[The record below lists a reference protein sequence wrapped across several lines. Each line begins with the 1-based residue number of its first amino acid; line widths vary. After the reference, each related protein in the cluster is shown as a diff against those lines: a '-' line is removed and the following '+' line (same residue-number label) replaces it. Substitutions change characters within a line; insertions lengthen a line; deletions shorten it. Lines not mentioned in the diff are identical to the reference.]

1 MLDRAK
7 RFVLQQFER
16 LLVVLLVGSLVLI
29 HVYVGNKTAFLNFYF
44 LPVIL
49 AGFHL
54 GRRAATFAAVLCIAL
69 VVFFQTLGLL
79 GESPGVDSRTLI
91 SLSSWASFLVLTA
104 YTVGWLAEQRNRQV
118 TELTDV
124 YITMLEIL
132 TFHLESSGRQV
143 RGHSYRVASRSVSIA
158 RSLGLRDDEVEQLR
172 VASLLHELSP
182 GDPRLSRLFQ
192 AFPGTAK
199 ALPIA
204 RSLSAS
210 LDIVGEY
217 ASYYEHVSTEWPVDH
232 LRLSRGTKILAVA
245 DAFETLQIATTNRPP
260 FSPWVAL
267 EEIERGKGVTF
278 ASDVVSALRGALTP
292 EKSIELPF
300 VASA

>member
-1 MLDRAK
+1 
-7 RFVLQQFER
+7 
-16 LLVVLLVGSLVLI
+16 LLVGSLVLI
-29 HVYVGNKTAFLNFYF
+29 HVYVGNNTAFLNFYF

-54 GRRAATFAAVLCIAL
+54 GRRAATFAAVLCIAV
-69 VVFFQTLGLL
+69 VVFFQTLGVIA
-79 GESPGVDSRTLI
+79 GSPGVDSGSVV
-91 SLSSWASFLVLTA
+91 SLAAWAGFLVLTA

-118 TELTDV
+118 TELTDA

-143 RGHSYRVASRSVSIA
+143 RGHSYRVASRSVAIA
-158 RSLGLRDDEVEQLR
+158 RSLGMRDDEVEQVR
-172 VASLLHELSP
+172 VAALLHELSP

-192 AFPGTAK
+192 HFPGTAK

-204 RSLSAS
+204 RSMSAA

-217 ASYYEHVSTEWPVDH
+217 AGYYEHVSAEWPVDH
-232 LRLSRGTKILAVA
+232 LRLTRGAKILAVA
-245 DAFETLQIATTNRPP
+245 DAFETLQIATSNRPP

-278 ASDVVSALRGALTP
+278 ASDVVTALRGALTP
-292 EKSIELPF
+292 EKSIELPL